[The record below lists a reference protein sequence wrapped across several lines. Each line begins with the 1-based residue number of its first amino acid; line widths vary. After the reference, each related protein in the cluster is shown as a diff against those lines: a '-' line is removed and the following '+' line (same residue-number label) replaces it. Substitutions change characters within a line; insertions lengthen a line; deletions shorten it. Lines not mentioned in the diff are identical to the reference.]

1 MPHQSRTHE
10 RREDAGSESAGD
22 ALQQLQLGAVAA
34 ARSLSE
40 TMQASARMSDGVV
53 ILRVVLRFGQ
63 HEALHRIELFA
74 RRQHWSQDKGKYRVK
89 HGKARRHPVK
99 EKESTES

>member
-1 MPHQSRTHE
+1 M
-10 RREDAGSESAGD
+10 
-22 ALQQLQLGAVAA
+22 
-34 ARSLSE
+34 
-40 TMQASARMSDGVV
+40 
-53 ILRVVLRFGQ
+53 LRFGQ